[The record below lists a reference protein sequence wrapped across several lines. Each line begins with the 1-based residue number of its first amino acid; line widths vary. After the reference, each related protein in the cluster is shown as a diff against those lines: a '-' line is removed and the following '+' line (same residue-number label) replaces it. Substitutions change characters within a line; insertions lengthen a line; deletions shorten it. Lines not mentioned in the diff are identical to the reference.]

1 MPVVSEVGGTAEI
14 ALGKSRSEA
23 WRRWRGR
30 SGELGEP
37 LESGIGMRLESL
49 HLLVLH
55 LLILVTTV
63 LLEPHLA

>member
-1 MPVVSEVGGTAEI
+1 MQLVLEDRE
-14 ALGKSRSEA
+14 EA
-23 WRRWRGR
+23 DRRAA
-30 SGELGEP
+30 
-37 LESGIGMRLESL
+37 LESGIGMRLEAL